1 MLTESSS
8 RLSFPNSFQL
18 PIGFPPSVK
27 RGSMDGSPM
36 SPKVLL
42 STDSTHSQDSGK
54 ESSISDVSGGSF
66 DVQNL
71 IDFDNSM
78 TIPAQTSSF
87 LADLDPLSSTVTT
100 SVPTTSV
107 DSLFSDTVSSIKSGF
122 SSSPENHPQ
131 ISPRQSFTGASLSP
145 RQSIGTVDVISNRIS
160 MPAATPSP
168 TIVRPRPHSGRGSL
182 EPQIDVTTSAP
193 TSRPT
198 TPKLARQSAS
208 SPTGSVQSLPYY
220 PTYGGEDCYSNICY
234 SDSSNNSS
242 ILDLYDPLFT
252 DENNDIPFN
261 LDPFV
266 PPSL

>member
-1 MLTESSS
+1 MLIESSS
-8 RLSFPNSFQL
+8 RLSFPHSFQL
-18 PIGFPPSVK
+18 PIGYPPFVK
-27 RGSMDGSPM
+27 RGSMDSSPM

-78 TIPAQTSSF
+78 TIPAQTRSI
-87 LADLDPLSSTVTT
+87 LADLDPLSNAVTT

-122 SSSPENHPQ
+122 SSSPENHTQ

-145 RQSIGTVDVISNRIS
+145 RQSIDISNRTS
-160 MPAATPSP
+160 MLVATPSP

-234 SDSSNNSS
+234 SDSSNSSS

-252 DENNDIPFN
+252 DDNNDTPFN
-261 LDPFV
+261 LDTFV

>member
-1 MLTESSS
+1 
-8 RLSFPNSFQL
+8 
-18 PIGFPPSVK
+18 
-27 RGSMDGSPM
+27 M

-71 IDFDNSM
+71 IDFDNSV
-78 TIPAQTSSF
+78 TIPAQTRSVI
-87 LADLDPLSSTVTT
+87 ADLDPLSNIVTA
-100 SVPTTSV
+100 SLPTTSV

-122 SSSPENHPQ
+122 SSSPENHSQ
-131 ISPRQSFTGASLSP
+131 ISPRLSLQGTSLSP
-145 RQSIGTVDVISNRIS
+145 RQSIAITDNFLNRNS
-160 MPAATPSP
+160 MPPATPSP
-168 TIVRPRPHSGRGSL
+168 IIVRPRPRSARGSL
-182 EPQIDVTTSAP
+182 EPQIDATTSAP

-234 SDSSNNSS
+234 SDSSNSSS
-242 ILDLYDPLFT
+242 ILDLYDPLFA
-252 DENNDIPFN
+252 DDNDAPFN
-261 LDPFV
+261 LDTFV

>member
-1 MLTESSS
+1 
-8 RLSFPNSFQL
+8 
-18 PIGFPPSVK
+18 
-27 RGSMDGSPM
+27 M

-71 IDFDNSM
+71 IDFDNSV
-78 TIPAQTSSF
+78 TIPAQTTSII
-87 LADLDPLSSTVTT
+87 ADLDPLSNIVTA
-100 SVPTTSV
+100 SLPTTSV

-122 SSSPENHPQ
+122 SSSPENHSQ
-131 ISPRQSFTGASLSP
+131 ISPRQSFTGTSLSP
-145 RQSIGTVDVISNRIS
+145 RQSIGIVENFSNRNSI
-160 MPAATPSP
+160 PAAVPSP
-168 TIVRPRPHSGRGSL
+168 ITVRPRPRSARGSL
-182 EPQIDVTTSAP
+182 EPQIDATTSAP

-234 SDSSNNSS
+234 SDSSNSSS

-252 DENNDIPFN
+252 DDNDAPFN
-261 LDPFV
+261 LDTFV